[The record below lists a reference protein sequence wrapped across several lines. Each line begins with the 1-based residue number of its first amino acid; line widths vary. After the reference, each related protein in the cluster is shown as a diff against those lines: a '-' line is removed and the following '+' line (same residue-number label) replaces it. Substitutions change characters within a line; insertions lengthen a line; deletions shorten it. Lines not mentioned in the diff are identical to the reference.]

1 MRKTALA
8 CLAMVTAMFGTA
20 DAGSAQAAQTVTGG
34 GGVEL
39 AVYETGHLDGS
50 PILLIH
56 GFLGSHLSWSE
67 QLSGSLSEE
76 FRIVAL
82 ELRGH
87 GASDK
92 PLDAESYTD
101 PAMWAE
107 DVAAVIRQLDLDR
120 PVLVGWSYGGFAIAD
135 YLRDHG
141 DEEIG
146 GIVTVGSTSA
156 LGTDEA
162 SQLVDERF
170 LDIVG
175 DLLSPDLRTRVYA
188 TRRFLPMVT
197 AEPMA
202 VDAFENALA
211 VAMMVPPEVRQ
222 AMFSRSFD
230 NADVFGQVS
239 VPALVVQGEAD
250 RIVRPRAAD
259 LLADLVPGTRELRF
273 DDTGHAPFLEDPERF
288 DAALAGFVREARA
301 RR

>member
-1 MRKTALA
+1 
-8 CLAMVTAMFGTA
+8 VTAIFGA
-20 DAGSAQAAQTVTGG
+20 AVAGSAQVSQTITGG

-39 AVYETGHLDGS
+39 AVYETGDPAGP

-67 QLSGSLSEE
+67 QLSGSLAEE

-107 DVAAVIRQLDLDR
+107 DVAAVIRELDLDR

-135 YLRDHG
+135 YLRFHG
-141 DEEIG
+141 DADIG
-146 GIVTVGSTSA
+146 GIVTVGSTST

-162 SQLVDERF
+162 SELVDQRF
-170 LDIVG
+170 LEIVG
-175 DLLSPDLRTRVYA
+175 DVLSSDLRASVYA

-202 VDAFENALA
+202 VDDYENALA

-230 NADVFGQVS
+230 NADVLTDVS

-250 RIVRPRAAD
+250 GIVRPRAAD
-259 LLADLVPGTRELRF
+259 MLVDLVPGARQLRL
-273 DDTGHAPFLEDPERF
+273 DGVGHAPFLEDPERF
-288 DAALAGFVREARA
+288 DAALAEFVPEARGESSG
-301 RR
+301 